1 MLGTGWA
8 DTYGQYL
15 PGQSFDITKVKNGIY
30 YIQTIANPDKKLGE
44 ANYDNNSSL
53 RKVKIGG
60 KPGGKRTLKIYPYQG
75 IKG

>member
-1 MLGTGWA
+1 MLGTGWG

-44 ANYDNNSSL
+44 ANYDNNSCCARSRSAASRAASAL
-53 RKVKIGG
+53 
-60 KPGGKRTLKIYPYQG
+60 
-75 IKG
+75 